1 MNFNFNFLK
10 DEKYLVKCFKFCFI
24 LLLWLDLCINSL
36 LNLRE
41 KRKKLVKL
49 IIDYL
54 CFSDKI
60 S

>member
-1 MNFNFNFLK
+1 MNFNFNFSK
-10 DEKYLVKCFKFCFI
+10 DEKYLVKCFKLCFT
-24 LLLWLDLCINSL
+24 LLLWPDLCINSL
-36 LNLRE
+36 LNPRE

-49 IIDYL
+49 TIDYL